1 MTDFSLTEALGGGG
15 ASASIGE
22 YKLFSPDKP
31 GFFIDNLGQHW
42 LKTGLLSVDTAN
54 YPDMPATVVST
65 EDDSF
70 SYTATVAG
78 THSLLFSAQSY
89 YGLRADIK
97 NNRFIALNDHSSY
110 NGHRYAMQNLDDNS
124 SVSNNQVA
132 YVLIPDNDN
141 NVEEAKGIC
150 YAYDGTKA
158 FVIELY
164 NNTTLKINSYS
175 VDVSN
180 ANHAYRGKLVAQLDQ
195 ATIETVASPYTT
207 NGTYNTSNV
216 RMHHDVDNDLLF
228 VLFTNKLVI
237 FTTTDANGFYVDGT
251 MDNTVA
257 PTTVIDYSADFTNG
271 YLTVSPTDLYI
282 FGSSSQLDN
291 NINGSYN
298 ARVIPRSGDLSW
310 ASGSWLVP
318 STSESALD
326 AAKRVAGDFLT
337 GIYMT
342 KYFIYIDTD
351 AGEPRFFC
359 TTGTSSSYSSSR
371 EPRLMNRTSIFGE
384 PTGKSYS
391 SVPYYVRI
399 K

>member
-31 GFFIDNLGQHW
+31 SFFIDNLGQHW
-42 LKTGLLSVDTAN
+42 LRTGLLSDDTAD
-54 YPDMPATVVST
+54 YPDMPATVMST

-70 SYTATVAG
+70 SYTATADG
-78 THSLLFSAQSY
+78 TVSGAMSALYFSLK
-89 YGLRADIK
+89 ADVK
-97 NNRFIALNDHSSY
+97 YNRFIALNEHSTFAR
-110 NGHRYAMQNLDDNS
+110 HRYAVQNLDDNS
-124 SVSNNQVA
+124 SVSQSQVV
-132 YVLIPDNDN
+132 YVTIPDNDN
-141 NVEEAKGIC
+141 NLDEVWGIC

-158 FVIELY
+158 FAIEVY

-180 ANHAYRGKLVAQLDQ
+180 GNHAYRGRLVAQLDQ

-207 NGTYNTSNV
+207 NGTYDTSV
-216 RMHHDVDNDLLF
+216 IRMHHDTDNDLLF
-228 VLFTNKLVI
+228 VMFTDKLAI

-251 MDNTVA
+251 MDSTVA
-257 PTTVIDYSADFTNG
+257 PTTVIDYSTDLSSG

-282 FGSSSQLDN
+282 FGTFDN
-291 NINGSYN
+291 GVNSDYN

-318 STSESALD
+318 STSESDLNS
-326 AAKRVAGDFLT
+326 AKRVSGDFLIS
-337 GIYMT
+337 IYMT
-342 KYFIYIDTD
+342 NYFIYIDTD

-359 TTGTSSSYSSSR
+359 TTGTSSNTSVSR
-371 EPRLMNRTSIFGE
+371 DPKLMNRTAIFGE
-384 PTGKSYS
+384 PTYKNYS